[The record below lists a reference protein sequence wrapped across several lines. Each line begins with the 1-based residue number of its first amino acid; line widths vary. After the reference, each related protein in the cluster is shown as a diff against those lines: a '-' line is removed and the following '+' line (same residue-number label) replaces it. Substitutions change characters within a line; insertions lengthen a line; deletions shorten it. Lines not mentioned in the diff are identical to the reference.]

1 MVSQTDL
8 MVFGTSGADLVP
20 EDAEELVFVHG
31 AGSGPSLHQTHCH
44 CLHTQLDID
53 TVAEKEQSN
62 WKKTYPGRDKIEPI
76 LGGHTQ
82 VQNFSSL
89 RNTYNITVSMCDS
102 ITGIDHS
109 HPLASLANTPMPIK
123 YTHINFAS
131 RLTRRLQT

>member
-1 MVSQTDL
+1 MVI
-8 MVFGTSGADLVP
+8 GTSGTDLVP

-62 WKKTYPGRDKIEPI
+62 WKKTHPGRDKIEPI
-76 LGGHTQ
+76 LGGQTQ

-89 RNTYNITVSMCDS
+89 RNTHNITVSMCDS
-102 ITGIDHS
+102 ITGI
-109 HPLASLANTPMPIK
+109 HPLASLANTPTPIINQSN
-123 YTHINFAS
+123 THI
-131 RLTRRLQT
+131 LL